1 MNTLQTMLD
10 RCRLN
15 RHQTHT
21 FIAFLKAV
29 IRQEAKERGSHPE
42 DEEARLL
49 TALPGQGTRHHLAWH
64 LMHIAMYE
72 EGSFGPSPHHDL
84 WQRYRHGTEPSAP
97 IPTLQEIEGHLR
109 SSRDYFLA
117 LAEVWHDGMLD
128 TVPPD
133 PSEGGMTYRQLLES
147 VVWHEAHHVNQ
158 CHGNLL
164 RQMAE

>member
-10 RCRLN
+10 RTRLN

-29 IRQEAKERGSHPE
+29 IRQEASERGTPLA
-42 DEEARLL
+42 DEETRIL
-49 TALPGQGTRHHLAWH
+49 TALPGSGTKHHLAWH

-72 EGSFGPSPHHDL
+72 EGSFGPTPHHDL
-84 WQRYRHGTEPSAP
+84 WQRYRHGTELSQPVPSLDQ
-97 IPTLQEIEGHLR
+97 IEITLKV
-109 SSRDYFLA
+109 SRNYFLDMA
-117 LAEVWHDGMLD
+117 SAWNDGMLD
-128 TVPPD
+128 TVPPE
-133 PSEGGMTYRQLLES
+133 PSEGDMTYRQLLES

-164 RQMAE
+164 RQMSE